1 MSGIHI
7 ASVETDAVSYE
18 TFFGDAPIITNVY
31 MVAADTVLIAHSVVA
46 FNASGELVE
55 WAPGGADS
63 TADAVGITAEVIDTT
78 GAAAMHP
85 IYVGGKFNTNA
96 IMWPTGATDE
106 QKKMAFIGT
115 DITHRPF
122 A

>member
-7 ASVETDAVSYE
+7 ASAETDSVSYE

-31 MVAADTVLIAHSVVA
+31 LVAAGVTLIAHSVVM
-46 FNASGELVE
+46 FNGAGELVE
-55 WAPGGADS
+55 WVPGGAD
-63 TADAVGITAEVIDTT
+63 DPVGITAEVIDTT
-78 GAAAMHP
+78 GAAAMQP
-85 IYVGGKFNTNA
+85 IYVGGKYNTDA
-96 IMWPTGATDE
+96 IMWPAGTTDD
-106 QKKMAFIGT
+106 QKRAAFIRT